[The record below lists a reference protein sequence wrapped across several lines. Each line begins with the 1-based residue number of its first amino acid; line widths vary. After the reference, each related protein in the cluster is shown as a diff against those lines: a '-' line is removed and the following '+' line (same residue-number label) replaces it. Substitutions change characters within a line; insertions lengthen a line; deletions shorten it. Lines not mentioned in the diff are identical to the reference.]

1 MQMSHQS
8 SLSGTKVGKMGE
20 REDQL

>member
-1 MQMSHQS
+1 MSHQS